1 MDACLDYIYER
12 QGNQQE
18 IMLYLHE
25 WIISYP
31 NVVGKISYKIPVYYR
46 KRWICYL
53 NPFKNDQ
60 VELVFT
66 RANELSNEQGLLDF
80 RDRKLVAGIIFAKIE
95 AIPID
100 VLHEIFQEALL
111 LDDDVKYALRRK
123 ANK

>member
-1 MDACLDYIYER
+1 MDACLAYIYER
-12 QGNQQE
+12 EGNQQG

-31 NVVGKISYKIPVYYR
+31 NVAGKIRYKIPVYYR

-53 NPFKNDQ
+53 NPIKNDQ

-66 RANELSNEQGLLDF
+66 RANELSNEQGLLNF
-80 RDRKLVAGIIFAKIE
+80 RDRKLVAGVIFTTVE
-95 AIPID
+95 AIPTE

-111 LDDDVKYALRRK
+111 LDDEVK
-123 ANK
+123 